1 MAGFMDSVNKGLAT
15 LNVKTSNLMETSKF
29 KTAITGRENEI
40 AALKKVIGETVYLN
54 RNNFS
59 MDMIQEEIKSIEEKY
74 AAIDDLKR
82 QIAEL
87 EEKEKNI
94 LGAGSSNGT
103 TAKIFCSQCGAP
115 NEAGSKFCEKCG
127 SKLEQ

>member
-29 KTAITGRENEI
+29 KTAISSKESEI

-59 MDMIQEEIKSIEEKY
+59 MDMIQEQISAIEEKY
-74 AAIDDLKR
+74 AAIEDIKK
-82 QIAEL
+82 QISEL

-94 LGAGSSNGT
+94 LGAGAT
-103 TAKIFCSQCGAP
+103 HDTAKIFCSQCGAP